1 MKNAHRKFL
10 SAATLAG
17 ITLLAGCGNANT
29 ITFWNPLTGDDG
41 AYMDALVAEY
51 NETDPEFPVE
61 SVITADMYTKIYTV
75 MNSGKD
81 IPVLP

>member
-41 AYMDALVAEY
+41 AYMDAWWQ
-51 NETDPEFPVE
+51 NT
-61 SVITADMYTKIYTV
+61 TKQIL
-75 MNSGKD
+75 SS
-81 IPVLP
+81 L

>member
-29 ITFWNPLTGDDG
+29 ITFWNPLTGT
-41 AYMDALVAEY
+41 MVLTWMLWWQ
-51 NETDPEFPVE
+51 NT
-61 SVITADMYTKIYTV
+61 TKQIL
-75 MNSGKD
+75 SS
-81 IPVLP
+81 L